1 MGLFD
6 FLKDKNETDKNEEVN
21 DNNESIN
28 QSDTLESDMFLFD
41 SDDESVNDQD
51 KFRQKKK
58 RRDDSL
64 LTKLRYR
71 FGTNK
76 GLGDEDEE
84 EEEEQSI
91 TQPTQ
96 LKANISEIE
105 ENESKNSNFTQP
117 TQLKPI
123 SEVVSAT
130 QPTQLKPTSEIISAT
145 QPTQLKSVSIFDQ
158 EEGEEEQVDSNQTQP
173 TQLKTMTTQVTQ
185 IKTTITQPTQMK
197 SIFDEKEGDDD
208 DDADDFLPVKT
219 KTTQPTQMKPIFD
232 EDEEDDDEFL
242 PSKTKATQ
250 ATQLKPVFSDDDE
263 DEDVILSK
271 KPTQS
276 KDENLFSSDDDIDN
290 NKKESDKKTL
300 ASEVITKEK
309 DLLSDDSFNSD
320 VSDFEIDLKSIEES
334 IFKKPTHNNSHLES
348 VGTIIE
354 QTETT
359 EFETKL
365 ISKPI
370 SIKKT
375 ITFSSS
381 DDDDEDYD
389 GNISVEK
396 GDTRATTLAIKAH
409 FAQQKYLSKI
419 QLNGGSN
426 KLKLQNSSGGLDT
439 DGLVEKLRREAA
451 KQSRGS
457 RVDLTGVDK
466 LYEEVVLNN
475 NNNNNSD
482 NKIDNNIAE
491 SEGEDDEKE
500 FDGDS
505 DLELESSDISDLEE
519 TNENNDINEVID
531 NNAEVVVAE
540 NTEAVVE
547 EIVYGKRKND
557 ILKTTIKS
565 ELTKKETIETASNE
579 SFISDVE
586 EEEEEIEIKSINV
599 SDSDYN
605 NNDHTSE
612 IDIENSKKKEKN
624 LTIKSIE
631 NKPEKSNP
639 FVAQEAEESD
649 SDEERLG
656 ISKNKALNKE
666 GEEEYVGNE
675 VHTSDEE
682 MMDDNS
688 DVEENEELLRDLNRE
703 QRAIDEEV
711 LEKQIQDTLKGKKRG
726 DRDEFGVA
734 DDYDDYDLEEDEE
747 YLAYKKRQIMI
758 DAQVAKRMNKSSKN
772 KMNVLE
778 GLNTRIVLPESK
790 IDVLDKMTISSTLSF
805 LDSTVEEE
813 MKEQEQ
819 ERIQEQIEKV
829 GTIDQVNISEI
840 KERLQKKKVEEN
852 VDNENDSNILDSD
865 LSDDSDSDSGYNT
878 LSFFKKA
885 NNFIKKKPAEN
896 ENMKFRIGAKTYTKN
911 YVKTNNMVKSAAERV
926 ADNNKSFA
934 SSQQTK
940 KEVPFLGNK
949 RKLEY
954 KPKGFNK
961 DFKRHK
967 YSQNSFKK
975 KSQR

>member
-6 FLKDKNETDKNEEVN
+6 FLKEKNETGKNEEVN

-41 SDDESVNDQD
+41 SDDESVNDQE
-51 KFRQKKK
+51 KFRPKKK

-84 EEEEQSI
+84 EEEKEEQSI

-96 LKANISEIE
+96 LKANISDIE
-105 ENESKNSNFTQP
+105 ENAPNSSNFTQP

-123 SEVVSAT
+123 SEVVSTT
-130 QPTQLKPTSEIISAT
+130 QPTQLKPTSAIISAT
-145 QPTQLKSVSIFDQ
+145 QPTQLKNVSIFYQ
-158 EEGEEEQVDSNQTQP
+158 EGEEEEQVDSNQTQP
-173 TQLKTMTTQVTQ
+173 TQLKTMTTQITQ

-197 SIFDEKEGDDD
+197 SIFDEEEEEGDDD
-208 DDADDFLPVKT
+208 DDDFLPVKT
-219 KTTQPTQMKPIFD
+219 KTTQPTQMRPIFD
-232 EDEEDDDEFL
+232 EDEEEDDDFL
-242 PSKTKATQ
+242 PSKTK
-250 ATQLKPVFSDDDE
+250 ATQLKPVFSDDDDDE
-263 DEDVILSK
+263 EDVILSK
-271 KPTQS
+271 KTTQS
-276 KDENLFSSDDDIDN
+276 KDENLFSSGDDIDN
-290 NKKESDKKTL
+290 NKKESGKKTL
-300 ASEVITKEK
+300 DSEVITKEK
-309 DLLSDDSFNSD
+309 DFLSDDSFNSD
-320 VSDFEIDLKSIEES
+320 VSDFEIDLKPIEES
-334 IFKKPTHNNSHLES
+334 IFKKPTHNNSHVVS
-348 VGTIIE
+348 VGTAIE

-365 ISKPI
+365 ISKPN

-381 DDDDEDYD
+381 DDDEEDYD
-389 GNISVEK
+389 GNISAEK
-396 GDTRATTLAIKAH
+396 GDTKATTLAIKAH

-419 QLNGGSN
+419 QLNGGAN
-426 KLKLQNSSGGLDT
+426 KLKLQKSSNGLDT

-475 NNNNNSD
+475 
-482 NKIDNNIAE
+482 DNNKMDNNVAE
-491 SEGEDDEKE
+491 IEGEDDEDEKE

-519 TNENNDINEVID
+519 INENNDISEVID
-531 NNAEVVVAE
+531 NNADVVVVAAAAE

-565 ELTKKETIETASNE
+565 ELKKKETIETASNE

-586 EEEEEIEIKSINV
+586 EAEEIEIKSLNV
-599 SDSDYN
+599 SDSDDN

-612 IDIENSKKKEKN
+612 ISIENPQKKEKN

-631 NKPEKSNP
+631 NKPEKFNP

-656 ISKNKALNKE
+656 ISKNKTLNKE
-666 GEEEYVGNE
+666 GEEEYVDNE

-688 DVEENEELLRDLNRE
+688 DVEDNEELLRDLNRE
-703 QRAIDEEV
+703 QRANDEEV

-805 LDSTVEEE
+805 LGSTVEEE
-813 MKEQEQ
+813 MKEQKQ

-829 GTIDQVNISEI
+829 GTIDQVSISEI
-840 KERLQKKKVEEN
+840 KERLQKKEVEEN
-852 VDNENDSNILDSD
+852 VDNENDSNVLESDDS
-865 LSDDSDSDSGYNT
+865 DSDSDSGYNT

-926 ADNNKSFA
+926 AVNNKSFA
-934 SSQQTK
+934 NSQQTK

-975 KSQR
+975 KNQK

>member
-6 FLKDKNETDKNEEVN
+6 FLKEKNENEAGKNEEVN

-41 SDDESVNDQD
+41 SDDESVNDQE
-51 KFRQKKK
+51 KFRPKKK

-76 GLGDEDEE
+76 GLGDEDQEE
-84 EEEEQSI
+84 EEEKQEQSI

-96 LKANISEIE
+96 LKANVSEIE
-105 ENESKNSNFTQP
+105 ENESISSNFTQP

-158 EEGEEEQVDSNQTQP
+158 EEEEE
-173 TQLKTMTTQVTQ
+173 
-185 IKTTITQPTQMK
+185 
-197 SIFDEKEGDDD
+197 EEDDD
-208 DDADDFLPVKT
+208 DDFFPVKT

-232 EDEEDDDEFL
+232 EDEEEDDDFL

-250 ATQLKPVFSDDDE
+250 ATQLKPVFSDDEDDE
-263 DEDVILSK
+263 DIILSK
-271 KPTQS
+271 KTTQS
-276 KDENLFSSDDDIDN
+276 KDDNIFSSDDDIVN
-290 NKKESDKKTL
+290 NKKESNKKTL
-300 ASEVITKEK
+300 DSEVIAKEK
-309 DLLSDDSFNSD
+309 DFLSDDSFNSD
-320 VSDFEIDLKSIEES
+320 ISDFEIDLKPIEES
-334 IFKKPTHNNSHLES
+334 IFKKPAHNNSQAVS
-348 VGTIIE
+348 VGITIE
-354 QTETT
+354 QTETS
-359 EFETKL
+359 ELETKL

-381 DDDDEDYD
+381 DDDEEDYD
-389 GNISVEK
+389 GNVSVEK

-419 QLNGGSN
+419 QLNGGAN
-426 KLKLQNSSGGLDT
+426 KLKLQNSNGGLDT

-475 NNNNNSD
+475 NNNNSD

-491 SEGEDDEKE
+491 SEGEDDEEKE

-505 DLELESSDISDLEE
+505 DLELESSDISVLEE
-519 TNENNDINEVID
+519 TNANNDINDAID

-565 ELTKKETIETASNE
+565 ELKKKETIETASNE

-586 EEEEEIEIKSINV
+586 YEEIEIKSINV
-599 SDSDYN
+599 SDSDSDDN

-612 IDIENSKKKEKN
+612 TNIENLQKKEKKP
-624 LTIKSIE
+624 TIKSLE
-631 NKPEKSNP
+631 NKPEQFNP

-656 ISKNKALNKE
+656 ISKNKTLNKE
-666 GEEEYVGNE
+666 GEDEYVDNE

-688 DVEENEELLRDLNRE
+688 DVEDNEELLRDLNRE

-805 LDSTVEEE
+805 LGSTVEEE
-813 MKEQEQ
+813 MKEREQ

-829 GTIDQVNISEI
+829 GTIDEVNFSEI

-852 VDNENDSNILDSD
+852 INNENDSNILDSD
-865 LSDDSDSDSGYNT
+865 ISEDSDSESDSGYNT

-926 ADNNKSFA
+926 AANNNSFA

-975 KSQR
+975 KSQK